1 MIEKVFKKSSKFFF
15 FFFFLV
21 FGTIIFPLTV
31 IGATGGEPSSA
42 VGGESREIENPL
54 GTTDFNELIGKIIDW
69 IANIGALLA
78 VIMIIYSGFLFMTS
92 GGNEEK
98 VTKAKKALTWS
109 LVGLAVL
116 LVGKGWVLIVKDLI
130 GVE

>member
-1 MIEKVFKKSSKFFF
+1 MIEKISRKNYKFFF
-15 FFFFLV
+15 LFLV
-21 FGTIIFPLTV
+21 FGIIVFPLTV
-31 IGATGGEPSSA
+31 IAATGI
-42 VGGESREIENPL
+42 ESREMGNPL
-54 GTTDFNELIGKIIDW
+54 GTTDFNELITKIIDW
-69 IANIGALLA
+69 LANIGALIA

-116 LVGKGWVLIVKDLI
+116 IIGKGWVLIVKDVLGI
-130 GVE
+130 Q